1 MKNHKLNDEQIKE
14 QLRKLPKMEDK
25 RTKEEIYSQIESKMN
40 QDKVSSQ
47 KKRSFVWIPM
57 VATVCAALLI
67 FVIIQGQDF
76 SRSYDQSSS
85 DMADE
90 SNVDTFDNSD
100 GETSITEEAEEADI
114 YNKAELQDNI
124 NEEYRYLID
133 MEDAQSA
140 SYMAFLTEQ
149 AQHIVPITILNSNFS
164 YRQINEYIDL
174 EENGLYDIGIRD
186 IQFERD
192 QQEVSATFTDSF
204 ALQPSGSN
212 YSSFEKV
219 LMFMFRPL
227 GIEEVQFENHHPIL
241 NEGAMNNNLYPLS
254 SIKQIPYKVYQ
265 YSEGSDLLLAAKT
278 DGTFKTLTAALEEM
292 KKPAPEFNV
301 QSSIPE
307 DTVIETEDHT
317 ADEVFVSLSSD
328 QIGENQRTVQMI
340 EAILAS
346 AATYGYQEVLFSIG
360 IDQIGRYDLTEPIQ
374 TTDQINI
381 IQ

>member
-100 GETSITEEAEEADI
+100 GETSITEEADI